1 MGLLDN
7 HTPRQHYQNSHPNR
21 NNSSHSNTGT
31 YNHYQFISLDNIINQ
46 FIIGYVGEGKLISKV
61 DRMQV
66 IFHAQ
71 RALAELSF
79 DTFKSIKSLESHV
92 TNSLVL
98 PLPIDYVNYT
108 KISCVDSAGIKK
120 PLYPTLGRSSNPQKY
135 QTDDDY
141 EYLFTKNTFEDIN
154 NGAILENFDGNFI
167 PSGELIRNGS
177 FHGGNAHWRLNT
189 TFSSNGTLNLPN
201 LGATATLNPNATQPV
216 NTRTIASVAGD
227 PSQGWFFNKN
237 KIIGLNLVNN
247 QGFIQ
252 ENVNILSGESYKVSI
267 TISGYTSGTY
277 RLSIVD
283 DRGDITSLTDIT
295 ANGTYTETLVAGGTA
310 GSFSGKIVMFEQV
323 LAGNGLTG
331 YGVTV
336 DNISVVRVGD
346 EETSTTWGNYKSNKP
361 NENKQ
366 HDYDYDDHIFEANVG
381 RRYGIDP
388 QHAQDNGSYYIDDL
402 RGLINFSSNIS
413 GKTVIIDYISDS
425 LGTDQEMQV
434 HKLAEEAM
442 YKSIFYAILSMSSN
456 TPEYAVRRYKKEKS
470 AAIRKAKLRL
480 SNIKLEEITQILR
493 GKSKQI
499 KH

>member
-7 HTPRQHYQNSHPNR
+7 HTPRQHYQNNHPNR
-21 NNSSHSNTGT
+21 NNSSHGNTGT

-108 KISCVDSAGIKK
+108 KISCVDGAGIKK
-120 PLYPTLGRSSNPQKY
+120 PLYPTLSRSSNPQKY

-141 EYLFTKNTFEDIN
+141 EYLFTKNTFEDIDKIN
-154 NGAILENFDGNFI
+154 NGFTIENFDGNFI
-167 PSGELIRNGS
+167 PSGELTRNGS
-177 FHGGNAHWRLNT
+177 FHGGNAHWSLNT
-189 TFSSNGTLNLPN
+189 TSSSTGQLNLPN
-201 LGATATLNPNATQPV
+201 SPSQPVVTATGTNIL
-216 NTRTIASVAGD
+216 GD
-227 PSQGWFFNKN
+227 PHQGWFFKKN
-237 KIIGLNLVNN
+237 KIIGLNLIQN

-283 DRGDITSLTDIT
+283 DRGDITHLTDIT
-295 ANGTYTETLVAGGTA
+295 ANGTYTETLVAGGTT
-310 GSFSGKIVMFEQV
+310 GSFSGKIIMLKQV
-323 LAGNGLTG
+323 LAGTGTTG

-346 EETSTTWGNYKSNKP
+346 EETSTTWSNYKSNKP